1 MACCLVAST
10 VVSKRVS
17 TTATGT
23 SIDPSQ
29 GLESNEPTA
38 WPASIIARRSLRRA
52 CSRAHEP
59 NGEGPHHVTV
69 QLPNGKFETM
79 PYNPAKMRVAEARGH
94 HLDP

>member
-1 MACCLVAST
+1 MAKPKLPVERDKWLWVLT
-10 VVSKRVS
+10 K
-17 TTATGT
+17 TTGI
-23 SIDPSQ
+23 S
-29 GLESNEPTA
+29 
-38 WPASIIARRSLRRA
+38 
-52 CSRAHEP
+52 HEP